1 MSGPGGSQ
9 DGSGG
14 KKGETTL
21 KLVGLPEDA
30 DAQAVRQIVQS
41 LVGYNPNPEGME
53 VDREDD
59 GEA

>member
-1 MSGPGGSQ
+1 MSGPEGSQ

-14 KKGETTL
+14 KESETIL

-41 LVGYNPNPEGME
+41 LVGHNPNPEGME
-53 VDREDD
+53 VDREDE